1 MLYEML
7 GTVLMN
13 RRKIASYNTFRI
25 FRNKCNKM
33 LQEIF
38 FSKDCFLNLFFR
50 HTIQEW
56 NFLPEEVVNAS
67 DTETFV
73 GYLEG

>member
-1 MLYEML
+1 
-7 GTVLMN
+7 
-13 RRKIASYNTFRI
+13 
-25 FRNKCNKM
+25 M

-38 FSKDCFLNLFFR
+38 FSKDCFLNSFFPR
-50 HTIQEW
+50 TIQEW
-56 NFLPEEVVNAS
+56 NFLPEEVVNAN